1 MRTMT
6 ELEKELFNEDQ
17 QEYYASYLED
27 MADLEW

>member
-6 ELEKELFNEDQ
+6 ELEKELYNEEQ

-27 MADLEW
+27 KADLEW

>member
-6 ELEKELFNEDQ
+6 ELEKELFNEEQ

-27 MADLEW
+27 MAGLEW